1 MSTRIAIIGQ
11 QDFGKAVL
19 EAFLARGD
27 EVAGLFCAP
36 EKPGAKAD
44 ALKTAAQEK
53 GVKVFQFASLKS
65 EEAKSALRGLGAELG
80 IMAFVLQFAPQDFVT
95 IPKRGTI
102 QYHPSLL
109 PKYRGPSSINW
120 PIIHG
125 DTETGLT
132 IFRPTDGLDEGPVLL
147 QKETAIGPDDTLG
160 TVYFD
165 RLFPMGVKA
174 MLEAADLVISSKH
187 REIVQ
192 DESQAT
198 YEGWCRKAEARI
210 HWANHVEFIYN
221 TIRGCNPAPGAWTTL
236 EGKELQLFDARK
248 IPVRSFGAVRGK
260 IGEVVE
266 ATDKS
271 FQVSAQG
278 GRIEVLRAKL
288 GDGKKVTAGELLSS
302 GQIKAGAVLG
312 L

>member
-1 MSTRIAIIGQ
+1 MKLAIVGQ

-27 EVAGLFCAP
+27 QVAGVFCAP

-44 ALKTAAQEK
+44 ALKVAAQEK
-53 GVKVFQFASLKS
+53 GVQVFQFQSLKS
-65 EEAKSALRGLGAELG
+65 EEAKETMRKLNPEIG
-80 IMAFVLQFAPQDFVT
+80 IMAFVLQFAPQEFVN
-95 IPKRGTI
+95 IPKHGTI

-109 PKYRGPSSINW
+109 PLYRGPSSINW
-120 PIIHG
+120 PLIRG
-125 DTETGLT
+125 DKKTGLT
-132 IFRPTDGLDEGPVLL
+132 IFRPTDGLDEGPVVL
-147 QKETAIGPDDTLG
+147 QQETPIGPDDTLG

-174 MLEAADLVISSKH
+174 MLEAADLVISGKH
-187 REIVQ
+187 REVAQ

-210 HWANHVEFIYN
+210 SWANHVDFVYN

-236 EGKELQLFDARK
+236 EGKELQIFDARK
-248 IPVRSFGAVRGK
+248 LLVRTFGAVKGK

-288 GDGKKVTAGELLSS
+288 GEGKKVAAGELVSS
-302 GQIKAGAVLG
+302 GQIRPGATLG

>member
-1 MSTRIAIIGQ
+1 MRIAIVGQ

-27 EVAGLFCAP
+27 EVAGVFCAP

-53 GVKVFQFASLKS
+53 GVKVFQFPSLKS
-65 EEAKSALRGLGAELG
+65 EEAKTALRSLNGELG
-80 IMAFVLQFAPQDFVT
+80 IMAFVLQFAPQDFVN

-120 PIIHG
+120 PIIRG
-125 DTETGLT
+125 DTKTGLT
-132 IFRPTDGLDEGPVLL
+132 IFRPTDGLDEGPVVL
-147 QKETAIGPDDTLG
+147 QKETTIGADDTLG

-174 MLEAADLVISSKH
+174 MLEAADLVAAGKH

-192 DESQAT
+192 DESYAT

-210 HWANHVEFIYN
+210 HWANHVDFVYN
-221 TIRGCNPAPGAWTTL
+221 LIRGCNPAPGAWTTL
-236 EGKELQLFDARK
+236 AGRELQIFDARK
-248 IPVRSFGAVRGK
+248 IPVRTFSAVKGK

-266 ATDKS
+266 ATGES
-271 FQVSAQG
+271 FQITSQG

-288 GDGKKVTAGELLSS
+288 GEGKKIKAGELLSS
-302 GQIKAGAVLG
+302 GEIQPGAILG
-312 L
+312 S